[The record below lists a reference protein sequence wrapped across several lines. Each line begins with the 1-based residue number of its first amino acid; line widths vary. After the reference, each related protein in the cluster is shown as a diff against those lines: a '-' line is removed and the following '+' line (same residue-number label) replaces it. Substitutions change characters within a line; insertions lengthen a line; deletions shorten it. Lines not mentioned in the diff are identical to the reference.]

1 MILVIGATGAT
12 GRALVD
18 ALSASGHPFKC
29 AVRSV
34 ERAGGILGNAVEL
47 IAADLEA
54 PASIETAAQGCD
66 KIFLL
71 SGHSPQM
78 AGMQIAAID
87 AAKGAGVRHVVK
99 SSGLMYSPDMLIP
112 RLHRE
117 IEEHLQASGL
127 EWTIL
132 RPNFF
137 MPNFLNTA
145 PMVKE
150 QGKIMMP
157 FLADIPI
164 TMIDVRD
171 TADVAVKALT
181 EDGHTGKIYA
191 LAGGRE
197 TPGRFARLLSDAL
210 SREIP
215 YIQIT
220 TDQLRGVLEKR
231 GLPDWA
237 IQQQL
242 DIEKDVNAGGLD
254 IASNDVARVTGHAP
268 RNLADFVAEHAP
280 NFQS

>member
-1 MILVIGATGAT
+1 
-12 GRALVD
+12 
-18 ALSASGHPFKC
+18 
-29 AVRSV
+29 
-34 ERAGGILGNAVEL
+34 
-47 IAADLEA
+47 
-54 PASIETAAQGCD
+54 
-66 KIFLL
+66 
-71 SGHSPQM
+71 
-78 AGMQIAAID
+78 
-87 AAKGAGVRHVVK
+87 
-99 SSGLMYSPDMLIP
+99 
-112 RLHRE
+112 
-117 IEEHLQASGL
+117 
-127 EWTIL
+127 
-132 RPNFF
+132 
-137 MPNFLNTA
+137 
-145 PMVKE
+145 
-150 QGKIMMP
+150 
-157 FLADIPI
+157 
-164 TMIDVRD
+164 MIDVRD